1 MKTRYQDIDTYVT
14 KDGSTIRELMH
25 PGVHGKT
32 HGSVKQSLAEAEVPV
47 GVRTLPHCHN
57 TSEELY
63 HVIQGEGRMSLGSET
78 FSVGP
83 GDTVCI
89 PPGTVHSIENIGTL
103 PLRVLCCCSP
113 PYDHHDTKLIQE

>member
-1 MKTRYQDIDTYVT
+1 MKTRYQDINPYVT

-25 PGVHGKT
+25 PSAHGES
-32 HGSVKQSLAEAEVPV
+32 HGSMQQSLAEAEVPV
-47 GVRTLPHCHN
+47 GGRTLPHRHDK
-57 TSEELY
+57 SEELY

-78 FSVGP
+78 FSIGP

-89 PPGTVHSIENIGTL
+89 PPGTVHRIENIGML

-113 PYDHHDTKLIQE
+113 PYDHHDTKLTQE